1 GGRSGRGGRAGR
13 LPGRRHRRLRRRA
26 AAHRPPVRLHA
37 ARRRAPRGGGVE
49 RPPRPAGGGD
59 PAGRLLRALRRGG
72 ASVTGRGRPER
83 MRAVRA
89 VVRKDVTVALSS
101 KAVSVPFVVVPVML
115 MVVMP
120 LGIALLAR
128 FADGEVARLG
138 DQLGPLAP
146 ALVARVAG
154 LDPAQQVVVLGL
166 VYLLAPLF
174 LGVPPRVARVL
185 AGEKERGTLE
195 ALVYSPISDRD
206 LVLAKM
212 LSAWLPAVA
221 VGLVAFVVYCVT
233 ANAAAWPVMGRLFL
247 PTAMWL
253 VLVAWV
259 MPAAAALGLGT
270 SVIVSSR
277 VGTFQE
283 AYQVGGVVVLPIVAL
298 MIGQVTGVI
307 YFSVW
312 LVVLLGLVLWLAA
325 AALLWLGARSLRRS
339 ELIVRL

>member
-1 GGRSGRGGRAGR
+1 M
-13 LPGRRHRRLRRRA
+13 
-26 AAHRPPVRLHA
+26 
-37 ARRRAPRGGGVE
+37 
-49 RPPRPAGGGD
+49 
-59 PAGRLLRALRRGG
+59 
-72 ASVTGRGRPER
+72 TGRGRPER

-138 DQLGPLAP
+138 DQLGALAP

-174 LGVPPRVARVL
+174 LVVPLMVASVL
-185 AGEKERGTLE
+185 AADSFAGEKERGTLE

-221 VGLVAFVVYCVT
+221 VGLVAST
-233 ANAAAWPVMGRLFL
+233 A
-247 PTAMWL
+247 
-253 VLVAWV
+253 
-259 MPAAAALGLGT
+259 
-270 SVIVSSR
+270 
-277 VGTFQE
+277 
-283 AYQVGGVVVLPIVAL
+283 
-298 MIGQVTGVI
+298 
-307 YFSVW
+307 
-312 LVVLLGLVLWLAA
+312 
-325 AALLWLGARSLRRS
+325 
-339 ELIVRL
+339 

>member
-1 GGRSGRGGRAGR
+1 M
-13 LPGRRHRRLRRRA
+13 
-26 AAHRPPVRLHA
+26 
-37 ARRRAPRGGGVE
+37 
-49 RPPRPAGGGD
+49 
-59 PAGRLLRALRRGG
+59 
-72 ASVTGRGRPER
+72 TGRGRPER

-138 DQLGPLAP
+138 DQLGALAP

-174 LGVPPRVARVL
+174 LVVPLMVASVL
-185 AGEKERGTLE
+185 AADSFAGEKERGTLE

-221 VGLVAFVVYCVT
+221 VGLVAFVVYCLT
-233 ANAAAWPVMGRLFL
+233 ANLAAWPVMGRIFM
-247 PTAMWL
+247 PTLMWL
-253 VLVAWV
+253 ALVVWV

-270 SVIVSSR
+270 SVVVSSR
-277 VGTFQE
+277 VSTFQE
-283 AYQVGGVVVLPIVAL
+283 AYQVGGVVVLPIVVL
-298 MIGQVTGVI
+298 MIGQVMGVI
-307 YFSVW
+307 YFSAW
-312 LVVLLGLVLWLAA
+312 LVLVLGLVLWLAA
-325 AALLWLGARSLRRS
+325 GALVWLGARSLRRS

>member
-1 GGRSGRGGRAGR
+1 M
-13 LPGRRHRRLRRRA
+13 
-26 AAHRPPVRLHA
+26 
-37 ARRRAPRGGGVE
+37 
-49 RPPRPAGGGD
+49 
-59 PAGRLLRALRRGG
+59 
-72 ASVTGRGRPER
+72 TGRGRPER

-174 LGVPPRVARVL
+174 LVVPLMVASVL
-185 AGEKERGTLE
+185 AADSFAGEKERGTLE

-298 MIGQVTGVI
+298 MIGQVAGVI